1 MTLCFV
7 GTHDGGG
14 LSDSIEARGQSVW
27 HGKTDTVGKTSLF
40 RVQCALLARSTYA
53 SLSQLPVTLP
63 ALALPDFPNPFG
75 RLQVVPAHILL
86 NHLPSVFEHLSSDVK
101 PRTPHGASACR
112 HIHRG
117 ASYNAAL
124 RAYAR
129 FAGLI

>member
-1 MTLCFV
+1 MEV
-7 GTHDGGG
+7 
-14 LSDSIEARGQSVW
+14 
-27 HGKTDTVGKTSLF
+27 
-40 RVQCALLARSTYA
+40 A
-53 SLSQLPVTLP
+53 SLTVLRPGGSQYGMERQTQLAKPVCLVSP

-86 NHLPSVFEHLSSDVK
+86 NHLPSVFEHLSSVVK